1 MERVT
6 SILVSILIALL
17 IYLFFE
23 LILKKEDAR
32 PFFRHHW
39 WLHPNSICLWRVILG
54 VSGTLLY
61 FLCGLYFLGI
71 LLFSISAVLD
81 GVDGLVARSCDL
93 ATPSGEEIDPLCD
106 KITYLPPMI
115 FFAYEGQLD
124 IIVIWAL
131 VGIEF
136 FGQFII
142 RPLIKRYT
150 SFSVGANNFGKIKAV
165 LCFSLIIYCAVLSDP
180 LSLPDFTSQVLNL
193 CVILSIA
200 SIIFKLI
207 PNHFYADILS
217 ILNLFCGIGGIIL
230 ILQGRYV
237 LAALAILAGQIFDL
251 FDGRMAEKHGGTK
264 IGPYLD
270 DVADLF
276 SFGLCPG
283 LLILAQGNLGLPYIL
298 LGIIYS
304 LSVGFRLYRF
314 LAHDKHDKTLP
325 EGVFNGLPSPAGAMV
340 ALGASLFWEDWR
352 ITWAVILFTSFLLV
366 SRIRFVHFR
375 RIVFHRLPRTVV
387 VLLGFAVV
395 FTIAYLIKEKNPQL
409 LGAALLIFFS
419 LYVIFCN
426 HKVFGRFLP

>member
-6 SILVSILIALL
+6 SILISILIALL
-17 IYLFFE
+17 VYLFFE
-23 LILKKEDAR
+23 LILKKEEAR
-32 PFFRHHW
+32 SFFRRQW

-71 LLFSISAVLD
+71 LLFSISAILD
-81 GVDGLVARSCDL
+81 GVDGLVARSCNL

-124 IIVIWAL
+124 IMIIWVL
-131 VGIEF
+131 VSIEF
-136 FGQFII
+136 CGQFII
-142 RPLIKRYT
+142 RALIKRYT

-180 LSLPDFTSQVLNL
+180 ISLPNFTSQVLNL

-207 PNHFYADILS
+207 PNRFYADILS

-237 LAALAILAGQIFDL
+237 QAALAILAGQIFDL

-270 DVADLF
+270 DIADLF

-283 LLILAQGNLGLPYIL
+283 LLILAQGHLGLPYIV

-314 LAHDKHDKTLP
+314 LAYDKHDKTLP

-352 ITWAVILFTSFLLV
+352 ITLAVILFTSFLLV

-395 FTIAYLIKEKNPQL
+395 FTIAYLIKEKNPHL
-409 LGAALLIFFS
+409 LGAALLVFFS

-426 HKVFGRFLP
+426 HKVFRRFLP